1 MFGGDRA
8 RREGVILIV
17 LSVFGYSLFPV
28 WVRFLSDTGLGA
40 MDIATWRFAFA
51 VPLVWL
57 VVSLRGRQPLSQP
70 IPRRGLLLA
79 GTLMC
84 VAAISGVAGIQLLP
98 AAVYVLLFY
107 CYPAI
112 VALISVVR
120 GERLA
125 RAEWLAL
132 GLTLVGIALTM
143 PDLGAGLEQGGNLMG
158 VIFALVNALAVA
170 IYYVITAGLLRGC
183 DDTPRASAYSVTGA
197 FLPLL
202 VYALVQGVA
211 VPEEGRT
218 WLLMVGFALFS
229 SVLPMVTLNA
239 GIQRLGPSRAAI
251 LSMFEPLLTLL
262 WSFLLLGD
270 IILPIQLVGGAL
282 ILGSLV
288 LLQLRQIRPDVERTA
303 APVELMSS

>member
-1 MFGGDRA
+1 MAADHT
-8 RREGVILIV
+8 RRDGVILIV
-17 LSVFGYSLFPV
+17 LSVLGYSLFPV
-28 WVRFLSDTGLGA
+28 WVRFLSDTGLSA
-40 MDIATWRFAFA
+40 LDIATWRFLLA

-57 VVSLRGRQPLSQP
+57 AVSVRGRQPLRIP
-70 IPRRGLLLA
+70 LPRRGLLLA
-79 GTLMC
+79 GMIMT
-84 VAAISGVAGIQLLP
+84 VAAITGVAGIQLLP

-107 CYPAI
+107 SYPAM
-112 VALISVVR
+112 VALISVAR

-143 PDLGAGLEQGGNLMG
+143 PDLGTGLEQGGNTLG
-158 VIFALVNALAVA
+158 VIYALVNALAVA
-170 IYYVITAGLLRGC
+170 VYYVITARLLKGC

-197 FLPLL
+197 LLPLL

-211 VPEEGRT
+211 MPDSGVT
-218 WLLMVGFALFS
+218 WLLLLGFALVS

-262 WSFLLLGD
+262 WSFLILGD
-270 IILPIQLVGGAL
+270 LIQPIQLVGGAL

-288 LLQLRQIRPDVERTA
+288 LLQLRQLRSQPERA
-303 APVELMSS
+303 GVPVEATSS